1 MATSDSFPLEEIVDI
16 SNKEVEYLAEL
27 IPDLNLY
34 VYNAYLAHLGDSSGI
49 NVRSGFVL
57 SDGNKKYMNYKNKV
71 LVISKSIPSF
81 FEKKYSA
88 STKENLSEWL
98 NLDFEPSSY
107 YNNTT
112 VKGNRIYFDNSASY
126 TVDPDFPKYYM
137 KNFHDVLFYK
147 YVGRVIKKKDLLA
160 CDSNF
165 DTVKKICGISNFIKY
180 VLDVFSI
187 ERYNSNITKKVN
199 LTKED
204 LDSIQKK
211 VDSIKIA

>member
-1 MATSDSFPLEEIVDI
+1 MAKFDSFPLEEIVDV
-16 SNKEVEYLAEL
+16 SSKEVKYLAEL
-27 IPDLNLY
+27 IPDLKLIA
-34 VYNAYLAHLGDSSGI
+34 YNAYLAHLGDSSGI
-49 NVRSGFVL
+49 RNRSGFVL
-57 SDGNKKYMNYKNKV
+57 SDGNEKYMNYKNKV
-71 LVISKSIPSF
+71 LVISKSIPGF
-81 FEKKYSA
+81 FEKKYGS

-98 NLDFEPSSY
+98 NLDFKPSTY
-107 YNNTT
+107 YNNPT
-112 VKGNRIYFDNSASY
+112 VKGNSIYFDASVY
-126 TVDPDFPKYYM
+126 AVDPDFPLYYM
-137 KNFHDVLFYK
+137 KNLDDIIFYK

-187 ERYNSNITKKVN
+187 ERYNSNIIKKVN

>member
-1 MATSDSFPLEEIVDI
+1 MATYNSFPLEEIVDI

-27 IPDLNLY
+27 IPDIKSF

-49 NVRSGFVL
+49 RSRSGFVL

-71 LVISKSIPSF
+71 LVISKSIPGF
-81 FEKKYSA
+81 FEKKYGS

-98 NLDFEPSSY
+98 NLDFKTISY

-112 VKGNRIYFDNSASY
+112 VKGNRIYFDASVSY
-126 TVDPDFPKYYM
+126 VADPDFPRFYM
-137 KNFHDVLFYK
+137 KSFDDVLFYK

-187 ERYNSNITKKVN
+187 ERYNSNIIKKVN

-211 VDSIKIA
+211 VDSIKIV

>member
-1 MATSDSFPLEEIVDI
+1 MATVNSFPLEEIVDV
-16 SNKEVEYLAEL
+16 SNEEVKYLAEL
-27 IPDLNLY
+27 IPDINLC
-34 VYNAYLAHLGDSSGI
+34 VYNAYLAHLGDPSGI
-49 NVRSGFVL
+49 RHRCEFVL
-57 SDGNKKYMNYKNKV
+57 SNGNKKYMNYKNKV
-71 LVISKSIPSF
+71 LVISKSIPGF
-81 FEKKYSA
+81 FEKKYGS

-98 NLDFEPSSY
+98 NLDFRSSSY

-112 VKGNRIYFDNSASY
+112 VKGNKIYFDASASY
-126 TVDPDFPKYYM
+126 IVDPDFPKYYM
-137 KNFHDVLFYK
+137 KNLDDIIFYK
-147 YVGRVIKKKDLLA
+147 YVGKVIKKKDLLA

-187 ERYNSNITKKVN
+187 ERYSSNIIKKVN